1 MRKPQN
7 DNELLTMAR
16 HEKASSFTFYDSDS
30 RAQNMR
36 EWTEKKWN
44 EVMRMCTQWKGK
56 QWFLSKDKTQHKCI
70 QNTIYVVSS
79 VLYPS
84 ALFPTTKHMKHNNG
98 EKNLS

>member
-1 MRKPQN
+1 
-7 DNELLTMAR
+7 
-16 HEKASSFTFYDSDS
+16 
-30 RAQNMR
+30 
-36 EWTEKKWN
+36 
-44 EVMRMCTQWKGK
+44 MRMCTQWKGK

-98 EKNLS
+98 EKKLELKQLKASLKACAVGRCYFKYK